1 MVPRARR
8 SSPRGL
14 LLVEAVLSAVVI
26 AVGLV
31 FISRGLANQLKAME
45 TVAAYDRLLTLARRK
60 WLELEAERLSGLQ
73 VNEERPRG
81 SFGSVE
87 EQDPDSAFQWEIRA
101 SRRPV
106 LGVDSKDEPL
116 VSEVTLTISRLP
128 DLPQAEG
135 GAGGSAGDPDRRG
148 PVVIQSAVWP
158 IHWVPPEWLE

>member
-31 FISRGLANQLKAME
+31 FVSRGLANQLKAME

-60 WLELEAERLSGLQ
+60 WLELEAGQLS
-73 VNEERPRG
+73 VPPMNEEQPRG

-87 EQDPDSAFQWEIRA
+87 EQGPDSAFQWAITA
-101 SRRPV
+101 SRRPK
-106 LGVDSKDEPL
+106 LGLDSRGEPL
-116 VSEVTLTISRLP
+116 MSEVTLTVSR
-128 DLPQAEG
+128 LPQAED
-135 GAGGSAGDPDRRG
+135 GAGGSAGDPGRRG

-158 IHWVPPEWLE
+158 SDWVPEEWLD

>member
-1 MVPRARR
+1 MVPRVRR

-60 WLELEAERLSGLQ
+60 WLELEAEGLREPP

-81 SFGSVE
+81 SFGSLE
-87 EQDPDSAFQWEIRA
+87 EQDPDSAFQWAITA
-101 SRRPV
+101 LGRPE
-106 LGVDSKDEPL
+106 LGV
-116 VSEVTLTISRLP
+116 EVTLTVRR
-128 DLPQAEG
+128 LPQAEG
-135 GAGGSAGDPDRRG
+135 GAGGSAGDPGRRG

-158 IHWVPPEWLE
+158 THWVPPEWID

>member
-1 MVPRARR
+1 MVPRVRR

-31 FISRGLANQLKAME
+31 FVSRGLANQLKAME

-60 WLELEAERLSGLQ
+60 WLELEAERLLGLR

-87 EQDPDSAFQWEIRA
+87 EQDPDSAFQWAITA
-101 SRRPV
+101 SRRPE
-106 LGVDSKDEPL
+106 LM
-116 VSEVTLTISRLP
+116 SEVTLTISRLP

-135 GAGGSAGDPDRRG
+135 GAGGSAGDPGRRG
-148 PVVIQSAVWP
+148 PVVIQSAVWRTD
-158 IHWVPPEWLE
+158 WVREWLK